1 MIDSHQVRSN
11 AAWFEHG
18 VSCLMMRCGIASI
31 AVGAVAGLVHAVFEL
46 STGQAITG
54 MTLGMASVIA
64 LLGQLTGY
72 EARQRAKTDAVN
84 VDPF

>member
-1 MIDSHQVRSN
+1 MIDSHQVRSQ

-18 VSCLMMRCGIASI
+18 VNCLMTRCGIASVV
-31 AVGAVAGLVHAVFEL
+31 VGAGVGLVHAIFDL

-54 MTLGMASVIA
+54 MTIGMAAVIGI
-64 LLGQLTGY
+64 LGQLTGF